1 MTSTASE
8 EGNELAV
15 RTADNG
21 PRVPAFGECAK
32 VSVRAVG
39 KDWGFGGIKGAGEAV
54 DANFRLEP
62 TQTANGCSRG
72 GAIFDIKPQGK
83 VVKVFGGRAIDLFR
97 GEDAPELE
105 EMTIQGIVEIE
116 LVVDLIVHHAHKF
129 AGVDLHT
136 WNGNS

>member
-1 MTSTASE
+1 MASTTGE

-15 RTADNG
+15 GTANNS
-21 PRVPAFGECAK
+21 PRVPVFAECAE

-39 KDWGFGGIKGAGEAV
+39 KDWGFGGIEGTGEAV
-54 DANFRLEP
+54 DANFGLEP

-72 GAIFDIKPQGK
+72 GAIFYNKPHGK
-83 VVKVFGGRAIDLFR
+83 VVKVFGGRMNDLFS
-97 GEDAPELE
+97 GEDTPEFE
-105 EMTIQGIVEIE
+105 EMTIQGVVEIE

-136 WNGNS
+136 WNGIS